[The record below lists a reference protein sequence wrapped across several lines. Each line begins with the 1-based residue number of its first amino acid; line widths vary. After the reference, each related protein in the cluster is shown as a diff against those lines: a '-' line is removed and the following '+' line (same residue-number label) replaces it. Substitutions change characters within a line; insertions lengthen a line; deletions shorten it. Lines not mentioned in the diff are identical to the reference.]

1 MGGGAE
7 MRSRFSLGARRFP
20 DHAGPAVWFGIYGG
34 PKLRKMIFEVI
45 VGRGK

>member
-7 MRSRFSLGARRFP
+7 MRTRFSLGARRFP
-20 DHAGPAVWFGIYGG
+20 GHAGTAFWFGIYGG
-34 PKLRKMIFEVI
+34 TKLRKMIFEVI